1 MKLTIYLD
9 KATADYYMGIANAMG
24 VPVRTAIRSTLVD
37 HAIADGEASKGLIE
51 EALTSMMKTLRGLEK

>member
-9 KATADYYMGIANAMG
+9 KETADYYVGIANAMG

-37 HAIADGEASKGLIE
+37 HAIADGEASKGLIQ
-51 EALTSMMKTLRGLEK
+51 EALEGMLSTLRGLDK